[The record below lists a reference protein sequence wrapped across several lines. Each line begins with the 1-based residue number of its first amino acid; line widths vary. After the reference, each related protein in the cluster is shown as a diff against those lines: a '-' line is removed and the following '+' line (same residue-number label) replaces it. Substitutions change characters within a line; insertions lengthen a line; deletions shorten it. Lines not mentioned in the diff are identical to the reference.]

1 MKPYRVAVD
10 IGGTFV
16 DGIVFDRRT
25 HSIRLEKSSTTPQ
38 EPWRGVLDVLDK
50 LGCDLRETDL
60 LIHGTTL
67 GINAILQRQGE
78 PTGIITNEGFRD
90 IFEIG
95 RGSVPAAE
103 MYNFRYE
110 RPPPLVKR
118 RCRLGVRGRIN
129 VKGEIL
135 EELDEK
141 GLVEAARHLVEEQ
154 GVRSIAL
161 VFLHSYK
168 NPLHERR
175 AAEILKQ
182 SFPDLFLSTS
192 SDITGEYREYE
203 RTSTTVLDAFIRPIY
218 QRYVEKLQRELA
230 ARGFTGEFLIMRSS
244 GGAMTSALASRTPIF
259 TVMSGPAGGI
269 VGTAH
274 LAKALGRDRMISVD
288 FGGTSLDACLIEG
301 GEPTVMHETSLEH
314 YPALIP
320 IYDIRSIGAGGGSLA
335 WLEEG
340 LLKVGPQS
348 AGAEPGPVAY
358 GKGGTRP
365 TTTDAALALGYLDPG
380 GFLKGE
386 MLLDAE
392 ASRKAIE
399 EQIARP
405 LGLDVIQ
412 AASGIFDIVMA
423 HTVGAIREIT
433 VERGHDPQEFTLLA
447 FGGAGPLFGPLLARE
462 MRIPETLIP
471 LAPAAFS
478 AWGMLMADLAADFSR
493 TAIQVL
499 EEAELR
505 KLEEMF
511 LDLEQRA
518 VESLKEQGVE
528 DSAVRLERALE
539 LRYLGQEHA
548 LEVDVERELPAS
560 EIRERFERLHQV
572 RYGHKTKDPVQ
583 VVTLRVRGRGVLDKP
598 ALHRMT
604 RGERKGTLAPAEL
617 RDAFCFA
624 RRSLLPFKVYRR
636 ELLGPGDR
644 LPGPAIV
651 DEGTSTT
658 VIHSDQSIEVD
669 AYGQLLIRTERAPGG
684 ND

>member
-1 MKPYRVAVD
+1 VKPYRIAVD

-16 DGIVFDRRT
+16 DGIEFDRRS
-25 HSIRLEKSSTTPQ
+25 HAIRLEKSPTTPK

-50 LGCDLRETDL
+50 LGCDLRQTDL

-67 GINAILQRQGE
+67 GINAILQRRGE
-78 PTGIITNEGFRD
+78 QTGIITNEGFRD

-95 RGSVPAAE
+95 RGSVPPAE
-103 MYNFRYE
+103 MYNFQYE
-110 RPPPLVKR
+110 RPPSLVKR
-118 RCRLGVRGRIN
+118 RYRVGVRGRIN

-141 GLVEAARHLVEEQ
+141 QLIETARHLVEEQ
-154 GVRSIAL
+154 AVRSIAV

-168 NPLHERR
+168 NPAHERR
-175 AAEILKQ
+175 AAEILKE
-182 SFPDLFLSTS
+182 SFPSVSVSVS
-192 SDITGEYREYE
+192 SDITREYREYE

-218 QRYVEKLQRELA
+218 QQYVEKLDRELA
-230 ARGFTGEFLIMRSS
+230 ARGFAGEFLIMRSS

-269 VGTAH
+269 VGTAR
-274 LAKALGRDRMISVD
+274 LAKALGRERMISVD

-301 GEPTVMHETSLEH
+301 GEPTVVHETVLEH

-320 IYDIRSIGAGGGSLA
+320 IYDIRSIGAGGGSIA

-340 LLKVGPQS
+340 LLKVGPES

-358 GKGGTRP
+358 GKGGVEP

-392 ASRKAIE
+392 ASREVIKE
-399 EQIARP
+399 KIAGP
-405 LGLDVIQ
+405 LGLDLIQ

-447 FGGAGPLFGPLLARE
+447 FGGAGPMFGPLLARE
-462 MRIPETLIP
+462 MRIPETMIP

-493 TAIQVL
+493 TEIQVL
-499 EEAELR
+499 EDADLVR
-505 KLEEMF
+505 LDEMF
-511 LDLEQRA
+511 VELERKT
-518 VESLKEQGVE
+518 VESLKEQGAE
-528 DSAVRLERALE
+528 DDAVRLERALE

-548 LEVDVERELPAS
+548 LEVDIEPELPAQQ
-560 EIRERFERLHQV
+560 IRERFERLHQT
-572 RYGHKTKDPVQ
+572 RYGHKTKDLVQ

-598 ALHRMT
+598 ALREMT
-604 RGERKGTLAPAEL
+604 RGEGKAGRKKADL
-617 RDAFCFA
+617 RQAFCFA
-624 RRSLLPFKVYRR
+624 RRSVVPFKVYSR
-636 ELLGPGDR
+636 ELLEPGDR
-644 LPGPAIV
+644 VPGPAIV

-669 AYGQLLIRTERAPGG
+669 AYGHLLIRTEL
-684 ND
+684 